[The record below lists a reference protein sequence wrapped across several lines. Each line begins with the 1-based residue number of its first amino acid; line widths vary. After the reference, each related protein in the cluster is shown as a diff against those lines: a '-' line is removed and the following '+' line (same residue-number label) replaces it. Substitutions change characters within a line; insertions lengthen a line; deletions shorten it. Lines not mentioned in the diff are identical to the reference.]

1 MNILNHPQIEQS
13 KQRYQQLEKRDRLAL
28 NSLSAFLGLM
38 LVYFMVWSPAN
49 SYVEQSRQNYQRQA
63 ALLSYL
69 RASEAKAR
77 QTNGNSSAAVS
88 GQSLLSRLSSSAG
101 RFNIKPNRL
110 QPEGTDGVSVWF
122 SEVGFNELIRWL
134 ENLGNE
140 GFTVKQISIDRQ
152 EASGLVNARIILRS

>member
-1 MNILNHPQIEQS
+1 MNILNHPQIEQL

-69 RASEAKAR
+69 RASEAKA
-77 QTNGNSSAAVS
+77 
-88 GQSLLSRLSSSAG
+88 
-101 RFNIKPNRL
+101 
-110 QPEGTDGVSVWF
+110 
-122 SEVGFNELIRWL
+122 
-134 ENLGNE
+134 
-140 GFTVKQISIDRQ
+140 
-152 EASGLVNARIILRS
+152 

>member
-1 MNILNHPQIEQS
+1 
-13 KQRYQQLEKRDRLAL
+13 
-28 NSLSAFLGLM
+28 
-38 LVYFMVWSPAN
+38 
-49 SYVEQSRQNYQRQA
+49 
-63 ALLSYL
+63 
-69 RASEAKAR
+69 
-77 QTNGNSSAAVS
+77 
-88 GQSLLSRLSSSAG
+88 LSRLSSSAG

-110 QPEGTDGVSVWF
+110 QPEGADGVSVWF